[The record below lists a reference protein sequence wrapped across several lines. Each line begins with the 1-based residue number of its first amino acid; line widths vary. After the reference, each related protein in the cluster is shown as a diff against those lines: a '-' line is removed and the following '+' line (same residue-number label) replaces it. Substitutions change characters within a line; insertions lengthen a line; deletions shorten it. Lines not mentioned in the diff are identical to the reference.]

1 MIEMNPIPTK
11 FKMLFCMFLVL
22 LQSASGFNTSSL
34 DVANFN
40 LDPKELSESRDTLD
54 VTVAIKDPLSSPG
67 NLQNVSMLYA
77 SFTGP
82 WHDRNQT
89 IPLKAYGGNRE
100 NGIYYG
106 SYKFTKEDMGISGF
120 PNLGLG
126 SNGIWSLDRLLVYYD
141 NGDVQDLT
149 VPKQS
154 DTCFRLPW
162 SWYTICLILV
172 SGAIFLIFAYLILL
186 HEYIKKKQ
194 RQKKDQIIEKAE
206 KINEISDKIRNIEN
220 SVNGI
225 EVQIKIIADK
235 TSGQGTDDHDRINE
249 AIDKASAAE
258 RDALQANHYAI
269 EAKGLAADIKKK
281 VEERESSPKRSFN
294 PFKALNNLISG
305 IWNLLVFPFDHMDD
319 LGNVIKEIYK
329 IDNAPSASRAQFL
342 IWTAVAAYSYIA
354 ITADKAII
362 HGYFNFETDFP
373 VNLIL
378 AMGLSAGTAIASQSI
393 SKPIAGDITDAKG
406 GILLD
411 DAGNFDLGKIQ
422 MIAWTVI
429 AAGAYLIAVYHN
441 IFSGFALPGLP
452 DIDTS
457 LLALM
462 GIGDTTYLLKKKID
476 DRPKPVPP

>member
-1 MIEMNPIPTK
+1 
-11 FKMLFCMFLVL
+11 MFLVL
-22 LQSASGFNTSSL
+22 VQSASGFNISSL
-34 DVANFN
+34 DVVNFN
-40 LDPKELSESRDTLD
+40 LDPKELSESQDTLE

-82 WHDRNQT
+82 WHDRNKT
-89 IPLKAYGGNRE
+89 IPLKAYGGNKE
-100 NGIYYG
+100 NGIYHG

-120 PNLGLG
+120 SNLGLG
-126 SNGIWSLDRLLVYYD
+126 SNGIWSLDRLSVYYD

-149 VPKQS
+149 VPKPS
-154 DTCFRLPW
+154 DASFRLPW
-162 SWYTICLILV
+162 SWYTKFLILV
-172 SGAIFLIFAYLILL
+172 SGVIFLLLAYLILL
-186 HEYIKKKQ
+186 HEYVKKKE
-194 RQKKDQIIEKAE
+194 RREKDQDKDEAK
-206 KINEISDKIRNIEN
+206 KINEISDKIMNIEN

-225 EVQIKIIADK
+225 GVQIKILADK
-235 TSGQGTDDHDRINE
+235 IRGQGTDDHDRIDE
-249 AIDKASAAE
+249 AIDEAKDKASAAKSIAL
-258 RDALQANHYAI
+258 DAKVYAA
-269 EAKGLAADIKKK
+269 EAKVLAEEIKKK
-281 VEERESSPKRSFN
+281 VDERPSSSKNSFD
-294 PFKALNNLISG
+294 PFEALKNLISG
-305 IWNLLVFPFDHMDD
+305 IWNLLAFPFKHMDD

-329 IDNAPSASRAQFL
+329 IDSAPSASRAQFV

-354 ITADKAII
+354 ITADKVII
-362 HGYFNFETDFP
+362 HGFFNFATDFP

-393 SKPIAGDITDAKG
+393 SKPATGDITGIKG

-422 MIAWTVI
+422 MMAWTVI

-476 DRPKPVPP
+476 DRPKSVPE